1 MEKRILSLGKDGMG
15 ILKIGRTLNVGTSLV
30 QRVVLSRSI

>member
-1 MEKRILSLGKDGMG
+1 MEKRILSLRKDGMG
-15 ILKIGRTLNVGTSLV
+15 TLKIGRTIVGTSLV